1 MRFFIYALTIALSCS
16 SCEARTAS
24 PRSSKSALSEH
35 WSQDLELAK
44 PLLSLSLLVEL
55 ASLHE
60 ATSADIGRLAD
71 FGLRTGELKPIIE
84 ERYPI
89 RAELRRLARNRENLS
104 AEAYAFFSK
113 HTHYSTEY
121 AREVLTHMGP
131 SPDFVPKESLRFS
144 GPDPDLD
151 RAAQDLS
158 QLLKKS
164 WALLSPH
171 SESLFALWRGAQ
183 VPPSYVEGLEA
194 KTLGYLKYQGAPF
207 DFGVLVYPTLNEA
220 NGMGVVLNGDRRL
233 LLVGPTPGEVA
244 QGVLIVHEFMH
255 HPVERASSQSVQV
268 RQALRRSE
276 CAFEQVQVNAGY
288 STWPD
293 YFYET
298 FIRAASPEVLSAE
311 NPFHA
316 FDFYEPIVE
325 VLRRKMG
332 DAPLEQT
339 LVLVANKIGER
350 CRDE

>member
-1 MRFFIYALTIALSCS
+1 MIALSCS
-16 SCEARTAS
+16 SCKARTAS
-24 PRSSKSALSEH
+24 STSSKPALSEH

-44 PLLSLSLLVEL
+44 PLLSLSLLIEL

-60 ATSADIGRLAD
+60 ATSADVDRLAS

-84 ERYPI
+84 ERYPV
-89 RAELRRLARNRENLS
+89 RAELRRLAQNHEDLS
-104 AEAYAFFSK
+104 AQAHAFFSE

-131 SPDFVPKESLRFS
+131 SPDFVPKEALRFS

-171 SESLFALWRGAQ
+171 SESLFVLWRGAQ

-194 KTLGYLKYQGAPF
+194 KTLSYLNYQGAPF
-207 DFGVLVYPTLNEA
+207 DFGVLIYPTLNES

-255 HPVERASSQSVQV
+255 HPVERTSSQSAQIKG
-268 RQALRRSE
+268 ALQNSE
-276 CAFEQVQVNAGY
+276 CAFEHVQTNAGY
-288 STWPD
+288 NTWPD

-298 FIRAASPEVLSAE
+298 FVRAASPEVLSAQ
-311 NPFHA
+311 NPFMA
-316 FDFYEPIVE
+316 FDFYDLILE
-325 VLRRKMG
+325 VLRQRRQ
-332 DAPLEQT
+332 DASLERV
-339 LVLVANKIGER
+339 LVLSANEIGER